1 MYKGYIEKMF
11 KEFQV
16 QPIYLPYEFQKN
28 GGEGNVIMDIEL
40 VKQLDQFIKKNMNK
54 NNEHTIQQ
62 FIRMFSVQLLLPMH
76 IIDELLSKQL
86 ETSYQQF
93 EEEAIDI
100 SQRQS
105 INRIR
110 EQTQIED
117 MRFITQLQLQSEQKS
132 DQELFVDE
140 IKEANLIVPL
150 ANLKQYPLGRTS
162 ITIRAKLFNKPIIE
176 KEQLQII
183 GDYCLQF
190 RDESGMCQVFFTK
203 NRIKEK
209 FQFYYENL
217 EVQCIYDI
225 SDMEIHQFKQTYE
238 IKVTST
244 TQFKLYTKVP
254 VLEQLQHALSYNLKN
269 GEEIIVVAMVAEI
282 GELRQQNKKLI
293 LYTLPID
300 NNTDYYKIP
309 LILWDQHKLLNFKV
323 GDVYVFEGVL
333 LKIYTDVIEL
343 KSIRTRFKVYTQEDE
358 KYQDIIKQII
368 DKKQNW
374 LQPNNQEIQIEQV
387 LQQPVFLGDIHQS
400 NNCTYFN
407 TVVKILKDKP
417 AIFQM
422 KTQKCIKQII
432 VTSDNNNSQT
442 IELIGDRLCQKIY
455 ISEEAIIFIS
465 YLQFINNK
473 IVANEHNTQIRVLP
487 DDDID
492 FADQITLLKQPFSKP
507 LSLSLNELEQDVQIN
522 VQKKNPIKI
531 KINNKHLENQNQK
544 LIQSDSLK
552 KGIDKNEL
560 IDDIVPLLEG
570 KMHKNR
576 FNVLVQIDELFEVR
590 YQKGNVK
597 LQDLR
602 ISDESDSGKIT
613 LWNNQISDYKIGQ
626 TIKIDHIFYDQI
638 KQEFKTSF
646 HTKVYT
652 NVPNKNLP
660 GKQRKQIQK
669 QLIIEGIEYQ
679 NFTYNQE
686 LKLITDIIKLQY
698 NLQEEL
704 PYQYCRAMISEILIA
719 RLSQQCPQCTFTKLI
734 QNNDVYE
741 CSGQNGIKHIVT
753 LPKIFC
759 YLKCKL
765 TDFTASIE
773 VVFGDDIC
781 QQYIPQNILN
791 ELYKNQMTVIPYF
804 DCLMYKEF
812 TFKLWLQKQKDQE
825 TKKIKIM
832 KLFQTNYLKIIDSYL

>member
-1 MYKGYIEKMF
+1 MYKGYIEKKF

-16 QPIYLPYEFQKN
+16 QPIYLPQEFQKN
-28 GGEGNVIMDIEL
+28 GGEGNILMDVDI
-40 VKQLDQFIKKNMNK
+40 VKQLEQFIKKNMNQG
-54 NNEHTIQQ
+54 NEHKIQQ
-62 FIRMFSVQLLLPMH
+62 FIRMFSVQLLLPLH
-76 IIDELLSKQL
+76 IVDELLSNTI
-86 ETSYQQF
+86 EASEQQF
-93 EEEAIDI
+93 EEEAIDLI
-100 SQRQS
+100 QRQS
-105 INRIR
+105 INRVR
-110 EQTQIED
+110 EQTQVEEV
-117 MRFITQLQLQSEQKS
+117 RFITQLQLLSEQKPE
-132 DQELFVDE
+132 QELFVEE
-140 IKEANLIVPL
+140 IQEAQLIVPL
-150 ANLKQYPLGRTS
+150 ANLKQYPLGRTQF
-162 ITIRAKLFNKPIIE
+162 TIRAKLFNKPIIE
-176 KEQLQII
+176 KEQLQVI
-183 GDYCLQF
+183 GDYSLQF
-190 RDESGMCQVFFTK
+190 RDDSGMCSVFFTK

-209 FQFYYENL
+209 FQLYYENL
-217 EVQCIYDI
+217 QVQTIYDI
-225 SDMEIHQFKQTYE
+225 SEMEIHQYKQTYE

-244 TQFKLYTKVP
+244 TQFKQYAKVP
-254 VLEQLQHALSYNLKN
+254 VLEQLQSALSYNLKN
-269 GEEIIVVAMVAEI
+269 GEEIIVAGMVAEI
-282 GELRQQNKKLI
+282 GELRQQNKKI
-293 LYTLPID
+293 IIYTLPID
-300 NNTDYYKIP
+300 SNTDYYKIP
-309 LILWDQHKLLNFKV
+309 LILWDHHKLLSFKV

-333 LKIYTDVIEL
+333 LKVYTDVIEL
-343 KSIRTRFKVYTQEDE
+343 KSLRTRFKVYTEEDE
-358 KYQDIIKQII
+358 KYQDIIKLIM
-368 DKKQNW
+368 DKKHNW

-387 LQQPVFLGDIHQS
+387 IQQPLFLSDIHS
-400 NNCTYFN
+400 PINYPYFN

-455 ISEEAIIFIS
+455 ISEQALIFIS
-465 YLQFINNK
+465 NLQFINDK
-473 IVANEHNTQIRVLP
+473 IVASEHNTQIRVLP

-492 FADQITLLKQPFSKP
+492 FAEQIALLKQPFSKP

-531 KINNKHLENQNQK
+531 KINQKLSYFDNQK
-544 LIQSDSLK
+544 CVLSESLK
-552 KGIDKNEL
+552 KGIDRDEL
-560 IDDIVPLLEG
+560 MDDIIPLLEG
-570 KMHKNR
+570 KMHKSR

-602 ISDESDSGKIT
+602 ISDESNSGKIT

-626 TIKIDHIFYDQI
+626 TIRIDNIFYDQS

-646 HTKVYT
+646 HTKVFT

-660 GKQRKQIQK
+660 NKQRRQIQK
-669 QLIIEGIEYQ
+669 QLVIEGIEYQ

-686 LKLITDIIKLQY
+686 VKLITDIIKLQCS
-698 NLQEEL
+698 LSEEL

-719 RLSQQCPQCTFTKLI
+719 RLSQQCPQCNFTKLV

-773 VVFGDDIC
+773 VVFGDEIC
-781 QQYIPQNILN
+781 QQYIPQNSIN
-791 ELYKNQMTVIPYF
+791 ELYKNQMTVVPYF

-812 TFKLWLQKQKDQE
+812 TFKLWLQKQKDQDM
-825 TKKIKIM
+825 KKIKIM

>member
-1 MYKGYIEKMF
+1 MYKGYIERMF

-16 QPIYLPYEFQKN
+16 QPIYLPFEFQQN
-28 GGEGNVIMDIEL
+28 GGEGNIIMDMDL
-40 VKQLDQFIKKNMNK
+40 VRQLDQFIKQNMNQ

-62 FIRMFSVQLLLPMH
+62 FIRMFSVQLLLPLH
-76 IIDELLSKQL
+76 VVDELLSTIQ
-86 ETSYQQF
+86 EIPDQQF
-93 EEEAIDI
+93 DEEVIE
-100 SQRQS
+100 SCQRQS
-105 INRIR
+105 INRIK
-110 EQTQIED
+110 EQTQLEE
-117 MRFITQLQLQSEQKS
+117 MKFITQLELQSEQKHE
-132 DQELFVDE
+132 QQIFIDE
-140 IKEANLIVPL
+140 MKEAKLIVPL

-176 KEQLQII
+176 REQLQII

-209 FQFYYENL
+209 FQLYYENL
-217 EVQCIYDI
+217 QVQTVYDI
-225 SDMEIHQFKQTYE
+225 SEMEIHQFKQTYE
-238 IKVTST
+238 IKVTSN

-254 VLEQLQHALSYNLKN
+254 VLEQLPSALSYNLKN
-269 GEEIIVVAMVAEI
+269 GEEIIVAGMVAEI
-282 GELRQQNKKLI
+282 GELRQQNKKLT

-300 NNTDYYKIP
+300 TNTQYYKIP
-309 LILWDQHKLLNFKV
+309 LILWDQYKLMNFKV

-343 KSIRTRFKVYTQEDE
+343 KSLRTRFKVYTEGDE

-368 DKKQNW
+368 DKKHNW
-374 LQPNNQEIQIEQV
+374 LQKDNAEIQIEQV
-387 LQQPVFLGDIHQS
+387 VQQPVFLSDIHQS
-400 NNCTYFN
+400 INCAYFN
-407 TVVKILKDKP
+407 TVVKILKDMP

-422 KTQKCIKQII
+422 KIQKCVRQLI
-432 VTSDNNNSQT
+432 VTSDNNNSQI
-442 IELIGDRLCQKIY
+442 IELVGDRLCQKIY
-455 ISEEAIIFIS
+455 LAEEAIIFIS
-465 YLQFINNK
+465 YLQIINNK
-473 IVANEHNTQIRVLP
+473 VVANEHNTQIRVLP

-492 FADQITLLKQPFSKP
+492 FAEQISLLKQPFSKP
-507 LSLSLNELEQDVQIN
+507 LQLSQNELEQDVLIN
-522 VQKKNPIKI
+522 AQKRSSIKI
-531 KINNKHLENQNQK
+531 KINQKQSGNQNQ
-544 LIQSDSLK
+544 LQIPSDSLK
-552 KGIDKNEL
+552 KGIDRNEL
-560 IDDIVPLLEG
+560 MNDIVSLLEG
-570 KMHKNR
+570 KTHKSR
-576 FNVLVQIDELFEVR
+576 FNILVQIDELFEVR
-590 YQKGNVK
+590 HQKGNVK

-613 LWNNQISDYKIGQ
+613 LWNNQICDYKIGQ
-626 TIKIDHIFYDQI
+626 AIRIDQVIYDTS
-638 KQEFKTSF
+638 KQEFKTTFQS
-646 HTKVYT
+646 KVNT

-660 GKQRKQIQK
+660 GKQRKQNQK
-669 QLIIEGIEYQ
+669 QLVIDGVEYQ

-698 NLQEEL
+698 SVSEEL
-704 PYQYCRAMISEILIA
+704 PYQYCRAMISEIMIA
-719 RLSQQCPQCTFTKLI
+719 RLSQQCPQCTFTKLV

-773 VVFGDDIC
+773 VVFGDEIC

-791 ELYKNQMTVIPYF
+791 ELYKNQMSVVPYF

-812 TFKLWLQKQKDQE
+812 TFKLWLQKQKDQS
-825 TKKIKIM
+825 KKIKIM